1 LEPFALDDKDWRK
14 TMISEMPKKKHG
26 RNSVRYS
33 HLIGNEWERASL
45 DDPDLFDRLLS
56 AAKRAQLPLRDKL
69 IVLMACRYGVCVR
82 DILRL
87 TIGDWRASGCQLEIR
102 IHQQVRRRQ
111 GVGMLRFHPDTAS
124 LLHDYINRERK
135 EYDPESRELVQ
146 LAETDPLF
154 LATGG
159 RVYGYEAFVPQW
171 ETLCQAAGISLPL
184 HGLRHWFVIRALR
197 QIEERT
203 HDPVKQQ
210 RGKAALIKYMGWQS
224 PKTLRAYEI
233 EYHAEKAIRVFEEFR
248 DELLANDSLLSN
260 GRSAVERRAEGS
272 SWQNH
277 WHAARDQ

>member
-1 LEPFALDDKDWRK
+1 
-14 TMISEMPKKKHG
+14 MISETPGHK
-26 RNSVRYS
+26 RRRLFVRYS
-33 HLIGNEWERASL
+33 CLKGIEWVEASL
-45 DDPDLFDRLLS
+45 DDPNLLHRLLY
-56 AAKRAQLPLRDKL
+56 AAGWARLPLRDQL
-69 IVLMACRYGVCVR
+69 IVRIACESGAIIR

-124 LLHDYINRERK
+124 LLHDYINRERR